1 MKEAVFVLAVL
12 LVSCTSCASPAEEIP
27 AGFNKWALWTGGT
40 QLRGA
45 NIWQRIVVLKYDG
58 SEFLGNGYIGPPY
71 KQSDFDALAAL
82 GANYVNLSHPG
93 VFTERPPYIP
103 DEKVVENLDSMIAMA
118 TRADLFAVITFR
130 TGPGRNDFTF
140 YRDDDWFK
148 PEDLIENLWGDEEA
162 QTAWVEMWRYT
173 AERYRDNPVVVG
185 YDLLCEPNAN
195 EMFDDWDGD
204 HFYAVHSGTVYDW
217 NRWYP
222 RAVQAIREVDTET
235 PVLVGADAYSTLS
248 WLAYVKPAD
257 AEKLVYTFH
266 QYLPDQYTHQEP
278 GGAYSYPGQAD
289 FDYNGEEDAIN
300 RSWLETYLS
309 QASNYAEKYGV
320 VVAVNEYG
328 VARWAPGAAE
338 FMYDEMEIFEQL
350 GLNYSLWVW
359 DPVWQPWNERVNFM
373 SILYGEDPANMM
385 ETENELFD
393 VVTGFWSFNT
403 VRPSRLRIG
412 TLSEGS

>member
-1 MKEAVFVLAVL
+1 MLVLAVL
-12 LVSCTSCASPAEEIP
+12 LAGCSLRASSAVAAPAEYS
-27 AGFNKWALWTGGT
+27 KWFLWTGGT

-45 NIWQRIVVLKYDG
+45 NIWQRIVVPKYDG
-58 SEFLGNGYIGPPY
+58 NEFLGDSYIGPPY
-71 KQSDFDALAAL
+71 AQSDFDALAAL

-93 VFTERPPYIP
+93 VFTERLPYIL

-118 TRADLFAVITFR
+118 ARADMFVVITFR

-140 YRDDDWFK
+140 YRDDDWFE
-148 PEDLIENLWGDEEA
+148 PDDLIESLWGDEEA
-162 QTAWVEMWRYT
+162 QAAWVEMWRYT

-195 EMFDDWDGD
+195 EMFDDWDRD
-204 HFYAVHSGTVYDW
+204 HFYAVHGGTVFDW
-217 NRWYP
+217 NMWYP
-222 RAVQAIREVDTET
+222 RVVQAIREVDSET
-235 PVLVGADAYSTLS
+235 PVLVGSDGYSTLS
-248 WLAYVKPAD
+248 WLAYIKPAC

-266 QYLPDQYTHQEP
+266 QYMPDQYTHQEP
-278 GGAYSYPGQAD
+278 DEAYSYPGRID
-289 FDYNGEEDAIN
+289 SDCDGYEDTVDRN
-300 RSWLETYLS
+300 WLEKYIS
-309 QASNYAEKYGV
+309 QASDFTSEHGV

-338 FMYDEMEIFEQL
+338 FMRDEMQIFERL

-359 DPVWQPWNERVNFM
+359 DPVWQPWNAGVNFM

-403 VRPSRLRIG
+403 VRPSSLRTG
-412 TLSEGS
+412 TVPDGN